1 MDKMKEYA
9 LITVA
14 ALAFM
19 LITGVAKSD
28 GTDKITEIGQK
39 VSTHISTEIAVTK
52 SYQAKSWADA
62 KKQWNSLIKKFV
74 KTESNQ

>member
-1 MDKMKEYA
+1 MNKIKEYA

-19 LITGVAKSD
+19 LITGVAKAD
-28 GTDKITEIGQK
+28 GTDKISEIGQK
-39 VSTHISTEIAVTK
+39 VTTHIQTEWTGIK
-52 SYQAKSWADA
+52 EYQAKSWADA
-62 KKQWNSLIKKFV
+62 KKQWTSLLNKFI

>member
-1 MDKMKEYA
+1 MNKIKEYA

-19 LITGVAKSD
+19 LITGVAKAD
-28 GTDKITEIGQK
+28 GADKITEIGQK
-39 VSTHISTEIAVTK
+39 VTSHISTEIEDIK
-52 SYQAKSWADA
+52 EYQANSWADA
-62 KKQWNSLIKKFV
+62 KKQWNSLLNKFI

>member
-1 MDKMKEYA
+1 MNKIKEYA

-19 LITGVAKSD
+19 LITGVAKAD
-28 GTDKITEIGQK
+28 GTDKISQIGQK
-39 VSTHISTEIAVTK
+39 VTSHISTEIEDIK

-62 KKQWNSLIKKFV
+62 KKQWNSLLNKFI